1 MAVAPEPSATV
12 RNTADGEEAHQ
23 GARRRHENSRFG
35 AKTGLP
41 IHAPMSRES
50 CAEGIGFYER
60 ALAQLNSSKLGT
72 RHGASRAGRVGAAPA
87 HKPE

>member
-23 GARRRHENSRFG
+23 GARRRHENSRCG

-41 IHAPMSRES
+41 IHAPTSRES
-50 CAEGIGFYER
+50 CAEGIDFYKR
-60 ALAQLNSSKLGT
+60 ALAQLNLDYP
-72 RHGASRAGRVGAAPA
+72 SRPDRRCDLVLRDEFPR
-87 HKPE
+87 PCD

>member
-1 MAVAPEPSATV
+1 MAPEPSATV
-12 RNTADGEEAHQ
+12 RNTADGEEARQ

>member
-1 MAVAPEPSATV
+1 VAPEPSATV

-41 IHAPMSRES
+41 IPRES